1 MSPITRILVLL
12 LAMGGGMI
20 YKKISSMMGDVE
32 APQLPENQWWGD
44 EEEPKDWEAYLAN
57 SSDVIGNRLMYP
69 DTVSSIKSHIVA
81 SRHIYLFSLVCLLR
95 LWKIYETN

>member
-69 DTVSSIKSHIVA
+69 DTVSSIKSQIVA
-81 SRHIYLFSLVCLLR
+81 SRLIYLCSLVCLPR
-95 LWKIYETN
+95 LWKISETN